1 MPFFPKQPMHQTPQ
15 EYVQAR
21 DSGIQLWW
29 MNARVLPSRVSHRS
43 QAETFSSP
51 EYYIVMAAFIIN
63 LNLAVTPQPPISQ
76 TTAGVLSHA
85 CPHPLNSSGGCR
97 VPSSSHCKGV
107 PRRRTSAYTCR
118 LFNWDGREISSIFK
132 QFAVGNLK
140 TIFLRSRWED
150 TFPHNRTQ
158 IIISRCTA
166 VSTLATDLSFPLSI
180 CFEGKVP
187 DYHEENTMYGWP
199 LFQMIV
205 FPYYLTGLFF
215 KTHLPYCCLLYYG
228 SPLKFCQCG

>member
-1 MPFFPKQPMHQTPQ
+1 MNERSCAAKQSESQIPGRNLLFPRILYCNGSIYYEPKFGCDTSTPDLTD
-15 EYVQAR
+15 YGRSA
-21 DSGIQLWW
+21 L
-29 MNARVLPSRVSHRS
+29 SRVS
-43 QAETFSSP
+43 SSL
-51 EYYIVMAAFIIN
+51 EWLRWVQGA
-63 LNLAVTPQPPISQ
+63 LL
-76 TTAGVLSHA
+76 
-85 CPHPLNSSGGCR
+85 
-97 VPSSSHCKGV
+97 SSHCKGV
-107 PRRRTSAYTCR
+107 PRCRTSAYTCR

-140 TIFLRSRWED
+140 KIFLRSRWED

-158 IIISRCTA
+158 ISSSRRTA

-199 LFQMIV
+199 LFRMIV

-228 SPLKFCQCG
+228 SPLKFCQCE